1 MEGKPHLTLLF
12 SHIFVMPFCFTFF
25 FLQICSGHRQFM
37 ARRHSEIEIV
47 LNFFYQK
54 YIKIEK
60 NKNDFKQ

>member
-1 MEGKPHLTLLF
+1 
-12 SHIFVMPFCFTFF
+12 
-25 FLQICSGHRQFM
+25 M